1 MAADLSA
8 PGGAK
13 AATDAALHR
22 LPPWLQ
28 RLVSRAL
35 DAWPGRILI
44 NTIASFVRI
53 ETFDRAMTLAAQFFS
68 SVLPI
73 VILFATWGNPEDFAE
88 ALDMPE
94 ESRSVVEQAVQGA
107 EGAAF
112 GFVGALVVL
121 VSATSLSRALTRA
134 FAAIWE
140 LPRPRSRLGSAW
152 RWLAVVLVL
161 ALSLVVVRAVA
172 APMSVLP
179 PREVWPVVASFSLD
193 IAITVFIP
201 WVLLSGVLRPRLLVP
216 GAIIFALVMLAVRP
230 ATQVWLS
237 RALEVSADRYGSIGV
252 AFTYLTWLYVLS
264 FCFLTAAVLGQT
276 ITTDRGAFG
285 GWIRREGRSR
295 AMGDDHGAGSSD
307 DGSGREETHHG

>member
-13 AATDAALHR
+13 AATEAVLHR

-28 RLVSRAL
+28 RWVNKAL
-35 DAWPGRILI
+35 DAWPGRILV
-44 NTIASFVRI
+44 NTVASFVRI
-53 ETFDRAMTLAAQFFS
+53 ETFDRSMTLAAQFFS

-73 VILFATWGNPEDFAE
+73 VILLATWGDPRDFAQ

-112 GFVGALVVL
+112 GVVGALVVL
-121 VSATSLSRALTRA
+121 ASATSLSRALTRA
-134 FAAIWE
+134 FAAIWG
-140 LPRPRSRLGSAW
+140 LPRPRAKLGSAW
-152 RWLAVVLVL
+152 RWVAVILVL

-179 PREVWPVVASFSLD
+179 PREVWPVVASFAMD
-193 IAITVFIP
+193 ISVTVFVP
-201 WVLLSGVLRPRLLVP
+201 WVLLSGDLRARLLVP
-216 GAIIFALVMLAVRP
+216 GAVIFALAMLAVRP
-230 ATQVWLS
+230 ATQVWLE
-237 RALEVSADRYGSIGV
+237 RALEVSAERYGSIGV

-264 FCFLTAAVLGQT
+264 FCFLTAGVLGQT
-276 ITTDRGAFG
+276 VATDRGKLGA
-285 GWIRREGRSR
+285 WIRKESRSR
-295 AMGDDHGAGSSD
+295 AVDDDPAPGPAE
-307 DGSGREETHHG
+307 DGPAREETGHA

>member
-8 PGGAK
+8 PGGAR
-13 AATDAALHR
+13 AATDAVLHR

-28 RLVSRAL
+28 RWVSKAL

-44 NTIASFVRI
+44 DTIANFVRI
-53 ETFDRAMTLAAQFFS
+53 ETFDRSMTLAAQFFS

-73 VILFATWGNPEDFAE
+73 VILLATWGDPRDFAD

-112 GFVGALVVL
+112 GVVGALVVL
-121 VSATSLSRALTRA
+121 ASATSLSRALTRA
-134 FAAIWE
+134 FAAIWR
-140 LPRPRSRLGSAW
+140 LPRPRARLGSAW
-152 RWLAVVLVL
+152 RWVAVILVL

-179 PREVWPVVASFSLD
+179 PREVWPVVASFILD
-193 IAITVFIP
+193 VTVSVFVP
-201 WVLLSGVLRPRLLVP
+201 WVLLSGDLRARLLVP
-216 GAIIFALVMLAVRP
+216 GAVIFALVMLAVRP
-230 ATQVWLS
+230 ATQVWLE

-264 FCFLTAAVLGQT
+264 FCFLTAGVLGQT
-276 ITTDRGAFG
+276 IATDRGKFG
-285 GWIRREGRSR
+285 GWIRQQSRSR
-295 AMGDDHGAGSSD
+295 AVGDDHETGSAH
-307 DGSGREETHHG
+307 DGSGREETRHA